1 MICAIMQPT
10 YLPWAGYFNLIS
22 QSDVFVF
29 LDDAQFQ
36 KNSWHNR
43 NRILVNH
50 LPHWI
55 TLPVRHAALC
65 QTIRQTELDDSKN
78 WRRKHIKLLQHTYCK
93 HPFLNEIL
101 DVCNILEQENFDNLA
116 ELNIKIIIWFLKK
129 LEINTKVCL
138 SSQMDLEGKRVTRII
153 RILQQLKADTY
164 LSPNGA
170 TEYLNEDRFV
180 DQTAIHLTFQ
190 EFKPYPYTQY
200 RHDSFESHLSLVDVV
215 ANIGWDATKQYIER
229 FS

>member
-78 WRRKHIKLLQHTYCK
+78 WRRKHIKLL
-93 HPFLNEIL
+93 
-101 DVCNILEQENFDNLA
+101 
-116 ELNIKIIIWFLKK
+116 
-129 LEINTKVCL
+129 
-138 SSQMDLEGKRVTRII
+138 
-153 RILQQLKADTY
+153 
-164 LSPNGA
+164 
-170 TEYLNEDRFV
+170 
-180 DQTAIHLTFQ
+180 
-190 EFKPYPYTQY
+190 
-200 RHDSFESHLSLVDVV
+200 
-215 ANIGWDATKQYIER
+215 
-229 FS
+229 

>member
-1 MICAIMQPT
+1 
-10 YLPWAGYFNLIS
+10 
-22 QSDVFVF
+22 
-29 LDDAQFQ
+29 
-36 KNSWHNR
+36 
-43 NRILVNH
+43 
-50 LPHWI
+50 
-55 TLPVRHAALC
+55 
-65 QTIRQTELDDSKN
+65 
-78 WRRKHIKLLQHTYCK
+78 
-93 HPFLNEIL
+93 
-101 DVCNILEQENFDNLA
+101 
-116 ELNIKIIIWFLKK
+116 
-129 LEINTKVCL
+129 
-138 SSQMDLEGKRVTRII
+138 MDLEGKRVTRII

>member
-1 MICAIMQPT
+1 
-10 YLPWAGYFNLIS
+10 
-22 QSDVFVF
+22 
-29 LDDAQFQ
+29 
-36 KNSWHNR
+36 
-43 NRILVNH
+43 
-50 LPHWI
+50 
-55 TLPVRHAALC
+55 
-65 QTIRQTELDDSKN
+65 
-78 WRRKHIKLLQHTYCK
+78 
-93 HPFLNEIL
+93 L